1 MRDRVK
7 NERTRRGIGVVPGEL
22 HSSREVTA
30 VVHGFGI
37 ENDETD
43 FPIEN
48 VFILKLTGLVFVV
61 QQYSSIAV

>member
-7 NERTRRGIGVVPGEL
+7 NERTRRGIGVVSGEL

-37 ENDETD
+37 ENDQAD
-43 FPIEN
+43 FPIEH

-61 QQYSSIAV
+61 